1 MNAAALTL
9 TGARNATAGSRK
21 DTEHI
26 QTGKG
31 RKEGMIALAGQ
42 KQGQEER
49 VTSYRFGDDE
59 RELTA
64 GEKEAYAMAG
74 RIAEKIHRAGLAA
87 AAAQFSRMTYK
98 EFKRAYKLPE
108 WVKPEEYYF
117 FSKSFYQA
125 YCWGYEEGEK
135 TKECQF
141 DTGKEEKEKR
151 LTGNR

>member
-21 DTEHI
+21 DTGHI

-49 VTSYRFGDDE
+49 ATTYRFGDDE

-74 RIAEKIHRAGLAA
+74 SIAEKIHRAGLAA

-135 TKECQF
+135 IKERQF
-141 DTGKEEKEKR
+141 DKGKEEKEKR

>member
-1 MNAAALTL
+1 M

-21 DTEHI
+21 DTGHI

-31 RKEGMIALAGQ
+31 RKEGMIALLDQ

-135 TKECQF
+135 IKEHQF
-141 DTGKEEKEKR
+141 DKEGEKEKR

>member
-9 TGARNATAGSRK
+9 TGAKNATAGSRTG
-21 DTEHI
+21 TEHI

-31 RKEGMIALAGQ
+31 RKEGMIALLDQ

-49 VTSYRFGDDE
+49 ATSYRFGDDE

-74 RIAEKIHRAGLAA
+74 SIAEKIHCAGLAA
-87 AAAQFSRMTYK
+87 ASAQFSRMTYK
-98 EFKRAYKLPE
+98 EFKRAYKMPE

-135 TKECQF
+135 MKKHQF
-141 DTGKEEKEKR
+141 DKEREKEKR

>member
-1 MNAAALTL
+1 MNATALTL
-9 TGARNATAGSRK
+9 TGARNAIAGSRK
-21 DTEHI
+21 DTGHI

-31 RKEGMIALAGQ
+31 RKEGMIALLDQ

-49 VTSYRFGDDE
+49 ATSYRFGDDE

-74 RIAEKIHRAGLAA
+74 SITEKIHRAGLAA
-87 AAAQFSRMTYK
+87 AAALFSRMTYK

-135 TKECQF
+135 LKEHQF

>member
-31 RKEGMIALAGQ
+31 RKRGMIKLLDQ

-49 VTSYRFGDDE
+49 VTTYRFGDDE

-64 GEKEAYAMAG
+64 GEKERYALAG
-74 RIAEKIHRAGLAA
+74 KLAEKIDSAGRAA

-98 EFKRAYKLPE
+98 EFKREYKLPE

-135 TKECQF
+135 EHQF
-141 DTGKEEKEKR
+141 DIERRKKE
-151 LTGNR
+151 

>member
-1 MNAAALTL
+1 
-9 TGARNATAGSRK
+9 
-21 DTEHI
+21 
-26 QTGKG
+26 
-31 RKEGMIALAGQ
+31 MIALTEQ

-49 VTSYRFGDDE
+49 ATSYRFGDDE

-74 RIAEKIHRAGLAA
+74 SITEKIHRAGLAA

-135 TKECQF
+135 AKEHQF
-141 DTGKEEKEKR
+141 DIEEEKEKR

>member
-21 DTEHI
+21 DAEHI
-26 QTGKG
+26 HTGKG

-74 RIAEKIHRAGLAA
+74 SIAEKIHCAGLAA

-98 EFKRAYKLPE
+98 EFKRAYRLPE
-108 WVKPEEYYF
+108 WVKPEEYYS

-135 TKECQF
+135 MKEHQF
-141 DTGKEEKEKR
+141 DIGKEEKEKR

>member
-49 VTSYRFGDDE
+49 VTTYRFGDDE

-64 GEKEAYAMAG
+64 EEKEKYKLAG
-74 RIAEKIHRAGLAA
+74 ELAEKMDNAGLAA
-87 AAAQFSRMTYK
+87 AAALFGKMTYK
-98 EFKRAYKLPE
+98 EFKRAYKMPE

-135 TKECQF
+135 MKEHQF
-141 DTGKEEKEKR
+141 DIGKEEKEKR

>member
-21 DTEHI
+21 DTGHI

>member
-9 TGARNATAGSRK
+9 TGARNATAGSWK
-21 DTEHI
+21 DTGHI

-31 RKEGMIALAGQ
+31 RKEGMIALTDQ
-42 KQGQEER
+42 KQGQEEK

-64 GEKEAYAMAG
+64 GEKAAYAMAG
-74 RIAEKIHRAGLAA
+74 SIAEKIHRAGLAA

-108 WVKPEEYYF
+108 WVKPEGYYF

-135 TKECQF
+135 MKEHQF
-141 DTGKEEKEKR
+141 DIGKEEKEKR

>member
-1 MNAAALTL
+1 
-9 TGARNATAGSRK
+9 
-21 DTEHI
+21 
-26 QTGKG
+26 
-31 RKEGMIALAGQ
+31 MIALTEQ

-49 VTSYRFGDDE
+49 ATSYRFGDDE

-74 RIAEKIHRAGLAA
+74 SIAEKIHCAGLAA

-135 TKECQF
+135 IKEYQF
-141 DTGKEEKEKR
+141 DKGKEEKEKR

>member
-1 MNAAALTL
+1 M

-21 DTEHI
+21 DTGPI

-31 RKEGMIALAGQ
+31 RKEGMIALLDQ

-87 AAAQFSRMTYK
+87 AAQFGRMTYK

-135 TKECQF
+135 MKEHQF
-141 DTGKEEKEKR
+141 DKEKEQKE
-151 LTGNR
+151 

>member
-21 DTEHI
+21 DTGHI

-31 RKEGMIALAGQ
+31 RKEGMIALLDQ

-87 AAAQFSRMTYK
+87 AAQFGRMTYK

-135 TKECQF
+135 MKEHQF
-141 DTGKEEKEKR
+141 DTGKEKKEKR

>member
-1 MNAAALTL
+1 MITL
-9 TGARNATAGSRK
+9 L
-21 DTEHI
+21 D
-26 QTGKG
+26 
-31 RKEGMIALAGQ
+31 Q
-42 KQGQEER
+42 KQEPEER
-49 VTSYRFGDDE
+49 VTAYRFGDDE

-64 GEKEAYAMAG
+64 GEKERYALAG
-74 RIAEKIHRAGLAA
+74 KLAEKIDSAGRAA

-125 YCWGYEEGEK
+125 CCWGYEEGEK
-135 TKECQF
+135 MKEHQF
-141 DTGKEEKEKR
+141 DIGKEEKEKR